1 MTVSHAV
8 YDILDK
14 ISQGKI
20 NPEQLLKLDSGMAIS
35 LLQEFDT
42 SRLNDDTP
50 NFNMLLSNVD
60 DVDLNNAEHIQQL
73 EYLYAAGISK
83 HITEK
88 GVSCVSCVVW
98 DALKE
103 AFVSFA
109 LGVISANGEIK
120 LPHITIDPPR
130 YH

>member
-1 MTVSHAV
+1 MLVSKRRGILTVSHAV

-88 GVSCVSCVVW
+88 GVSCVSCV
-98 DALKE
+98 
-103 AFVSFA
+103 
-109 LGVISANGEIK
+109 
-120 LPHITIDPPR
+120 R
-130 YH
+130 YVYCR